1 MRDFFIG
8 SECLSAGPGFV
19 RAGDNHAPAESNGRK
34 EDVTLPSQKVLEN
47 KKAIVAQLTERFQ
60 NAQAGVLADYRGLT
74 VEQDTALRV
83 KLRDAGVEYTVLKNN
98 LTRFAA
104 NAAGLEELDPILHGP
119 TAVATSVDDVVA
131 PAKVLVDFAKDN
143 EALELKGG
151 IVNGKVISLDEVKVY
166 AAIPSKEVLISK
178 MLGSLQSP
186 ISKLARTLQAI
197 VDEEAAPGKKAA
209 EEAPAEAAAP
219 AEEAPAADPAPAEDA
234 PEAPAAE

>member
-1 MRDFFIG
+1 M
-8 SECLSAGPGFV
+8 
-19 RAGDNHAPAESNGRK
+19 
-34 EDVTLPSQKVLEN
+34 PSQKVLEN

-83 KLRDAGVEYTVLKNN
+83 KLREAGVEYTVLKNN

-151 IVNGKVISLDEVKVY
+151 FVNGKVISLDEVKVY

-197 VDEEAAPGKKAA
+197 VDEEAAPGKRPPRKRLLKRQRPQRRPLRLIRRPLRMRLKHLPLNNFRGKDKTPAKEAA
-209 EEAPAEAAAP
+209 EPRRRAIEYE
-219 AEEAPAADPAPAEDA
+219 
-234 PEAPAAE
+234 

>member
-1 MRDFFIG
+1 M
-8 SECLSAGPGFV
+8 
-19 RAGDNHAPAESNGRK
+19 
-34 EDVTLPSQKVLEN
+34 PSQKVLEN

-83 KLRDAGVEYTVLKNN
+83 KLREAGVEYTVLKNN

-151 IVNGKVISLDEVKVY
+151 FVNGKVISLDEVKVY

-197 VDEEAAPGKKAA
+197 VDEEAAPGKKGA

-219 AEEAPAADPAPAEDA
+219 VEEAPAAEAAPAEDA

>member
-1 MRDFFIG
+1 M
-8 SECLSAGPGFV
+8 
-19 RAGDNHAPAESNGRK
+19 
-34 EDVTLPSQKVLEN
+34 PSQKVLEN

-74 VEQDTALRV
+74 VAQDTALRA
-83 KLRDAGVEYTVLKNN
+83 KMREAGVEYTVLKNN

-104 NAAGLEELDPILHGP
+104 NAAGLSELDEILHGP
-119 TAVATSVDDVVA
+119 TAVATSTDDVVA
-131 PAKVLVDFAKDN
+131 PAKVLVEFAKEN

-151 IVNGKVISLDEVKVY
+151 FVNGKVISLDEVKVY

-197 VDEEAAPGKKAA
+197 VDEEATPGKAAAEAAPA
-209 EEAPAEAAAP
+209 EEAPAAEAAPAEEAPAAAP
-219 AEEAPAADPAPAEDA
+219 AEEAPAAAPAEEA
-234 PEAPAAE
+234 PAAAPAEEAPAAE